1 MRWRM
6 NWKKTIER
14 SYGTISIDNTASNFS
29 FARKMIRKAAVDSG
43 ALIPDRQIVL
53 APSPSR
59 MKSGFFDMSP
69 EECQK
74 CIALGLREFD
84 DLAHETAAKKDRFA
98 AIIWVSSDERMDYG
112 GVLLSQLFC

>member
-1 MRWRM
+1 
-6 NWKKTIER
+6 
-14 SYGTISIDNTASNFS
+14 
-29 FARKMIRKAAVDSG
+29 MIRKAAVDSG

-84 DLAHETAAKKDRFA
+84 DLSRMKPPPKK
-98 AIIWVSSDERMDYG
+98 I
-112 GVLLSQLFC
+112 VLRPLSG